1 MESLRCPSL
10 VTAVSGCAVE
20 PFIIPG
26 AKCLPLAHG
35 WSVLSYPAASFCLS
49 VKTCLSFRAQL
60 QSFFLLDAFPSLSS
74 RKGVPFYTLGSV
86 YTLLPFSSITV
97 ISWNAR
103 APLHL
108 LFPRSLKK
116 LKCGEGR
123 EG

>member
-1 MESLRCPSL
+1 MP
-10 VTAVSGCAVE
+10 ASG
-20 PFIIPG
+20 PWI
-26 AKCLPLAHG
+26 
-35 WSVLSYPAASFCLS
+35 VLSYPAASSCLS

-74 RKGVPFYTLGSV
+74 RKGIPFYALRGL
-86 YTLLPFSSITV
+86 YTLLPFSNITV

-103 APLHL
+103 ALLHL